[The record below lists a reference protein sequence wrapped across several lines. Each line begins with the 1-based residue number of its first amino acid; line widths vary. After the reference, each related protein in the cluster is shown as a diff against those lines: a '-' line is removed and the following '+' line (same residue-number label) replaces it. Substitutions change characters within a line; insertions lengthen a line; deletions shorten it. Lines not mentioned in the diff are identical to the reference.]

1 MQKINAEKQLSKLLF
16 MIFEKMFRKTKQKLP
31 QLDEKAPTVTLYL
44 ILYFMVRYWV
54 LPSMI
59 RNETY
64 LLNIVPDVTASTDR
78 KES

>member
-44 ILYFMVRYWV
+44 ILYFMVRY
-54 LPSMI
+54 
-59 RNETY
+59 
-64 LLNIVPDVTASTDR
+64 
-78 KES
+78 